1 MLNPAVETPSVEL
14 MLVLL
19 GAYLLGAVPSSYV
32 LVRLLTGQD
41 IRRIGSGNPGT
52 MNVRDTIGRK
62 PAVIVG
68 ALDIGKGAAAVALA
82 YAVGLGDVEAVLA
95 GFMAVVGH
103 NWSIFLRLHG
113 GNGTGATVGA
123 ILGLLPGPCLI
134 AMVLAFALWRI
145 GASRRL
151 AGLLALLSI
160 IPIAYVL
167 AAPATPMLGVAALV
181 SLLFANLWRVEG
193 FAVT

>member
-1 MLNPAVETPSVEL
+1 MTPTVTL

-19 GAYLLGAVPSSYV
+19 GAYLLGSVPSSYV
-32 LVRLLTGQD
+32 FVRLLTGQD
-41 IRRIGSGNPGT
+41 IRRMGSGNPGT

-62 PAVIVG
+62 PAVVVG
-68 ALDIGKGAAAVALA
+68 VADIGKGAIAVSLA
-82 YAVGLGDVEAVLA
+82 YWAGLGDVEAVLA
-95 GFMAVVGH
+95 GMMAVVGH

-134 AMVLAFALWRI
+134 AMVLAFTLWRI

-151 AGLLALLSI
+151 AGLLGLLSVV
-160 IPIAYVL
+160 PVAYVL
-167 AAPATPMLGVAALV
+167 AAPATPMLGVAVLT
-181 SLLFANLWRVEG
+181 SLLFVRLWRVEG
-193 FAVT
+193 FAVA